1 MWLELASLV
10 MGVFQGHQA
19 NQASQ
24 SAARQSESQGRI
36 LQSEANR
43 EANRIEDDAKRF
55 AADQKM
61 MYIGSG
67 VEIGGSAVVTLAQ
80 TDAWGKAEADSVRAR
95 GDALRSYNEQSA
107 RNSRRMGRS
116 QFIGGIM
123 QGAVNALSIYSSVK
137 APGKI
142 GTRSAS
148 DNAWANRQGRTPAQ
162 MKRF

>member
-1 MWLELASLV
+1 MWLALASLV

-24 SAARQSESQGRI
+24 SAASQYESQGRI

-80 TDAWGKAEADSVRAR
+80 TDAWGKAEAESVRSR
-95 GDALRSYNEQSA
+95 GAALRAYNKQSGSNA
-107 RNSRRMGRS
+107 RRMGRS

-123 QGAVNALSIYSSVK
+123 QGASSAYSMYSYTK
-137 APGKI
+137 APGTM
-142 GTRSAS
+142 GTK
-148 DNAWANRQGRTPAQ
+148 PAAGGVV
-162 MKRF
+162 